1 MTDST
6 VLLPNAPTEDQQQ
19 ITRLGQREQ
28 LQVRNRPKNEM
39 ERCVGVQVQKRERER
54 KMTNTFTLKGETT
67 EQDSKFISE

>member
-6 VLLPNAPTEDQQQ
+6 VLLPNAPTEDRQQ

-39 ERCVGVQVQKRERER
+39 ERCVGVQVQKRERE
-54 KMTNTFTLKGETT
+54 KDDQHIYFKGETT